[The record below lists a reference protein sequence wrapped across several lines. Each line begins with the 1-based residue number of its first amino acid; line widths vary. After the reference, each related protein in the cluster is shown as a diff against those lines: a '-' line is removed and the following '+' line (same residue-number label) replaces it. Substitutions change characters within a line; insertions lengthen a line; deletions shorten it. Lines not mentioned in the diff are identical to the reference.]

1 MKKVTDLTEHHK
13 SSDMKNNPNFQGEQT
28 TNLSDSNYFEVFG
41 GLQSIPTVRETSD
54 LHRARV
60 YSMLPHPLQVFWD
73 SFLSVKWWTA

>member
-60 YSMLPHPLQVFWD
+60 YSMLTHPFQECWD
-73 SFLSVKWWTA
+73 RFLSVKRWTA